1 MEFLEHLLGGLSVEN
16 LIARYGYWAIVINT
30 FIEGETIQIIA
41 GWLAQ
46 KGWLNY
52 WLVVLSGFAGTVAGD
67 QFYYWIGR
75 RWGRPLMHRFPKLE
89 TRCQPAFDF
98 LRRYDNWFILGFRFV
113 YGVRNIAPFACGAA
127 GISVLRYTML
137 NIVAA
142 LIWAV
147 AFATAGYF
155 FGRAIARAVDE
166 YGLTVVLPTV
176 VTLVV
181 IGVVYTRIRARKRA
195 QKVVEID

>member
-16 LIARYGYWAIVINT
+16 LIAKYGYWAIVINT

-46 KGWLNY
+46 KGWLNF

-67 QFYYWIGR
+67 QLYYWIGR

-89 TRCQPAFDF
+89 GRCQPAFD
-98 LRRYDNWFILGFRFV
+98 LIRRYDNWFILGFRFV
-113 YGVRNIAPFACGAA
+113 YGVRNVAPFACGAA
-127 GISVLRYTML
+127 GISVLRYTSL

-142 LIWAV
+142 LVWAFT
-147 AFATAGYF
+147 FATAGYF
-155 FGRAIARAVDE
+155 FGRAIARMVDE

-176 VTLVV
+176 IALVV
-181 IGVVYTRIRARKRA
+181 IGVVVTRIRARKRA
-195 QKVVEID
+195 QKIVEID

>member
-1 MEFLEHLLGGLSVEN
+1 MEFLEHLLGGLSVES
-16 LIARYGYWAIVINT
+16 LIAKYGYWAIVINT

-67 QFYYWIGR
+67 QLYYWIGR

-89 TRCQPAFDF
+89 GRCQPAFD
-98 LRRYDNWFILGFRFV
+98 LIRRYDNWFILGFRFV
-113 YGVRNIAPFACGAA
+113 YGVRNVAPFACGAA
-127 GISVLRYTML
+127 GISVLRYTAL
-137 NIVAA
+137 NIIAA
-142 LIWAV
+142 LIWATT
-147 AFATAGYF
+147 FATAGYF
-155 FGRAIARAVDE
+155 FGRAIAHAVDE

-181 IGVVYTRIRARKRA
+181 IGVVYSRIRARKRA